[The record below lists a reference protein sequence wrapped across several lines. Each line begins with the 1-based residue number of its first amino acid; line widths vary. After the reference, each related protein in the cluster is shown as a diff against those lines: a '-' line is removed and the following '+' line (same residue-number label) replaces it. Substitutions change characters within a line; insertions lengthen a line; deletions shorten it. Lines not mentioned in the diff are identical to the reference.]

1 MVPVWGARPG
11 AVRVWRVD
19 GPAAEVA
26 DAVALAGWQAALRA
40 WAEAAFAALGD
51 SVLPVADQ
59 AGEPADSDLV
69 ARPDGSAV

>member
-11 AVRVWRVD
+11 AVRVWWVD
-19 GPAAEVA
+19 GPAEVA
-26 DAVALAGWQAALRA
+26 DAVALAGWPAALRA

-51 SVLPVADQ
+51 SALPVADQ

>member
-1 MVPVWGARPG
+1 M
-11 AVRVWRVD
+11 D

-26 DAVALAGWQAALRA
+26 DAVALADWQAALRA

-59 AGEPADSDLV
+59 VGEPADLDLV
-69 ARPDGSAV
+69 AAPDGSAV